1 MCGIVGW
8 LDYGRDLRAQ
18 RPLLLK
24 MVETMR
30 RRGPDDEGLWLSA
43 HAALG
48 HRRLAVID
56 IEGGRQPMLA
66 DEDNPAGPVVLV
78 HSGEVYNFQELR
90 AELVGLGYT
99 FRTRSDTEVIL
110 QAYRQWGAACAERL
124 NGMFAFA
131 VWDSAMQSLL
141 LVRDRLGVKPL
152 YYFPLP
158 RGVLF
163 ASEPKGI
170 MANPL
175 FNAVV
180 DEDSLPIL
188 LNARLGLPGETPLR
202 GLREVPPGHV
212 VHIRRDV
219 LAEQA
224 YWELV
229 SAPHPDD
236 LDATVSHVGELLDDI
251 VRRQLVADVPLS
263 SMMSG
268 GLDSTVLSAVA
279 AREYASTGKGRLTT
293 FCVEFEGDDEHFVPT
308 ELRPEIDAPYAR
320 IAADYLD
327 TDHVPVA
334 LRTRRL
340 VDALPAA
347 RRARDLPGL
356 GQFDTSMYLLF
367 EQIRDRSTVTISA
380 EAADELFGGY
390 PWYHDPA
397 TIARDGFPWLGDA
410 PRLTDCLAPDV
421 RTRIRPDE
429 AEQDRYRTLLARVP
443 KLPGEDAHN
452 ARMREV
458 LFLSMQRPLQYLL
471 DRKDRMSM
479 AHGLEA
485 RVPYC
490 DHRLVEY
497 VWNIPWSIKVADG
510 REKSPLRLA
519 ARARGLVPEQTL
531 VRPKSA
537 YPGTHDPTY
546 ENDVIRSV
554 EKLLA
559 DRSSPLYG
567 ALDAGRVENL
577 RCRGE
582 KTMTW
587 LNAAHL
593 LLPLLEID
601 IWMREYRVQ
610 LA

>member
-1 MCGIVGW
+1 MCGIAGW
-8 LDYGRDLRAQ
+8 IDFDRDLTAQ
-18 RPLLLK
+18 RRLMLTA
-24 MVETMR
+24 VEALR
-30 RRGPDDEGLWLSA
+30 RRGPDDSGLWLSA

-56 IEGGRQPMLA
+56 PAGGRQPMAA
-66 DEDNPAGPVVLV
+66 DEDRPEGPTVLV
-78 HSGEVYNFQELR
+78 YSGEVYNFQELR
-90 AELVGLGYT
+90 AELAGLGHV
-99 FRTRSDTEVIL
+99 FRTRSDTEVVL
-110 QAYRQWGAACAERL
+110 HAYRQWGADCAGHL

-131 VWDSAMQSLL
+131 VWDAARESLL

-158 RGVLF
+158 HGVLF

-170 MANPL
+170 MVNPL
-175 FNAVV
+175 FTPVV
-180 DEDSLPIL
+180 DAESLPIL

-212 VHIRRDV
+212 VRVGRDGIR
-219 LAEQA
+219 EQR

-236 LDATVSHVGELLDDI
+236 LDATVGHVGDLLADI

-263 SMMSG
+263 AMLSG
-268 GLDSTVLSAVA
+268 GLDSTMLSGLA
-279 AREYASTGKGRLTT
+279 AREYERTGQGRLTT
-293 FCVEFEGDDEHFVPT
+293 YCVDFEGDDEHFTPT

-320 IAADYLD
+320 LAAGHFG
-327 TDHVPVA
+327 TDHVAVT
-334 LRTRRL
+334 LHTRDL
-340 VDALPAA
+340 VEALPAA
-347 RRARDLPGL
+347 RRARDLPSL

-367 EQIRDRSTVTISA
+367 ERMRERSTVALSA

-390 PWYHDPA
+390 PWYHDPR
-397 TIARDGFPWLGDA
+397 TIARDGFPWMGDA
-410 PRLTDCLAPDV
+410 PRLTDCLAPDLRERV
-421 RTRIRPDE
+421 KPDE
-429 AEQDRYRTLLARVP
+429 AEQDRYRTLLAQVP
-443 KLPGEDAHN
+443 RLPGEDPRN

-479 AHGLEA
+479 AHGLEV

-497 VWNIPWSIKVADG
+497 VWNIPWSMKVADG

-519 ARARGLVPEQTL
+519 AAGVVPRATL
-531 VRPKSA
+531 DRPKSA
-537 YPGTHDPTY
+537 YPGTHDPAY
-546 ENDVIRSV
+546 ENDVIRGV
-554 EKLLA
+554 DKLLA

-567 ALDAGRVENL
+567 ALDARRVEEL
-577 RCRGE
+577 RTRSE

-593 LLPLLEID
+593 LLPLLEAD
-601 IWMREYRVQ
+601 IWMRDSGIR

>member
-8 LDYGRDLRAQ
+8 LDFSRDLRTE
-18 RPLLLK
+18 RPLVLT
-24 MVETMR
+24 MVDTMR
-30 RRGPDDEGLWLSA
+30 RRGPDDGGVWLSA

-90 AELVGLGYT
+90 AELVGLGYA

-131 VWDSAMQSLL
+131 VWDSANQSLL

-158 RGVLF
+158 HGVLF

-175 FNAVV
+175 FSAVV
-180 DEDSLPIL
+180 DEQSLPIL

-212 VHIRRDV
+212 VEVRRDG
-219 LAEQA
+219 LREQA

-229 SAPHPDD
+229 SGPHPDD
-236 LDATVSHVGELLDDI
+236 LDATVSHVSDLLDDI
-251 VRRQLVADVPLS
+251 VRRQLISDVPLS
-263 SMMSG
+263 SMLSG
-268 GLDSTVLSAVA
+268 GLDSTVLSALA
-279 AREYASTGKGRLTT
+279 AREYFSTGKGRLTT
-293 FCVEFEGDDEHFVPT
+293 YCVEFEGDEEHFVPT
-308 ELRPEIDAPYAR
+308 ELRPEIDAPYAQL
-320 IAADYLD
+320 AADHLD

-340 VDALPAA
+340 VDVLPAA
-347 RRARDLPGL
+347 RQARDLPGL

-367 EQIRDRSTVTISA
+367 GQIRNRSTVTISA

-421 RTRIRPDE
+421 RARIRPDD

-479 AHGLEA
+479 AHGLEV

-497 VWNIPWSIKVADG
+497 VWNIPWSMKVADG

-519 ARARGLVPEQTL
+519 ARGLVPEQTL
-531 VRPKSA
+531 ARPKSA
-537 YPGTHDPTY
+537 YPGTHDPAY

-567 ALDAGRVENL
+567 ALDARRVENL
-577 RCRGE
+577 RCCGE